1 MKLDIDVQRA
11 ISAGPSDEDIHQWV
25 EAVLKYEQYDDAEVT
40 IRIVDEVEITQ
51 LNKDYRNKQGATNVL
66 SFPFECPAE
75 VELNLLGD
83 LVICAAVVARE
94 AAEQN
99 KNEIAHWAH
108 MVVHGML
115 HLLGY
120 DHIED
125 ADAEQM
131 EQHEIAVLAYLGYAN
146 PY

>member
-1 MKLDIDVQRA
+1 MNIDVDVQRM
-11 ISAGPSDEDIHQWV
+11 INAGPSNEDIQQWV
-25 EAVLKYEQYDDAEVT
+25 EAVLKHEQHDDAEVT

-51 LNKDYRNKQGATNVL
+51 LNEEYRNKQGVTNVL

-94 AAEQN
+94 AEEQG
-99 KNEIAHWAH
+99 KTEIAHWTH
-108 MVVHGML
+108 MIVHGML

-120 DHIED
+120 DHIEE
-125 ADAEQM
+125 AEAEQM
-131 EQHEIAVLAYLGYAN
+131 EQHEIAVLAQFGYAN